1 MCVSNLSSPLHIRT
15 MIVYRENGGGCGL
28 ARALGHIS
36 NSLSFQRFG
45 HQMVAQ
51 SAAGMMWPGLQG
63 MTNGDYQIK
72 YIADRIV
79 KAPYWYAQL
88 MLAESHQPNVV
99 GGFHLV
105 FQNST
110 VDGIAGSGHV
120 RQQPNFADGEGVGA
134 FVDWMGAAS
143 DDGRTLVL
151 RFQNPNSLPV
161 ALNVSV
167 ANGPWTSV
175 VAVRTLSG
183 PSVAAVNDFDNP
195 CAICPMNSTA
205 IISPS
210 GQLASTLVPLSFTVM
225 TLHKR

>member
-1 MCVSNLSSPLHIRT
+1 
-15 MIVYRENGGGCGL
+15 
-28 ARALGHIS
+28 
-36 NSLSFQRFG
+36 
-45 HQMVAQ
+45 MVAQ

-72 YIADRIV
+72 YIADRII

-99 GGFHLV
+99 GGFHLI

-110 VDGIAGSGHV
+110 ADEVADIGHV
-120 RQQPNFADGEGVGA
+120 RQEHDFANEDSAGA

-143 DDGRTLVL
+143 DDGQTLVL
-151 RFQNPNSLPV
+151 RFQNPNSMPV

-167 ANGPWTSV
+167 ANGPWTSA

-183 PSVAAVNDFDNP
+183 PSLATVNDFDTP
-195 CAICPMNSTA
+195 CAICPTNSTV